1 MVDLVRGGLVHSGDR
16 DQVSRQGVE
25 GDAMQESCDHLY
37 GLLKLKSS
45 YQLLLRSTISI
56 DTPIEHA
63 ERFSFCP
70 RCGIQF
76 SWLFGVLGDLG
87 TEQG

>member
-1 MVDLVRGGLVHSGDR
+1 
-16 DQVSRQGVE
+16 
-25 GDAMQESCDHLY
+25 MQESCDHLY
-37 GLLKLKSS
+37 GLLKLTSS
-45 YQLLLRSTISI
+45 NQLLLRSTISI
-56 DTPIEHA
+56 DTPIEDVD
-63 ERFSFCP
+63 RFSFCP